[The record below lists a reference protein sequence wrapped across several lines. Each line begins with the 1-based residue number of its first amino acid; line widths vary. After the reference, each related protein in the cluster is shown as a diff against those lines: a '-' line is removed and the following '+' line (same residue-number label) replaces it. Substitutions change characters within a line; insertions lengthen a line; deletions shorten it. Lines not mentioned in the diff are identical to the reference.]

1 MDNRFILPPPLIPTW
16 KKIWL
21 WLVPPFPLHI
31 HKCNSAD
38 FFPLMGRERST
49 KRVPVDWWSKKDARN
64 MIMMAIS
71 LTGYIT
77 MILPI
82 TLLPERIIRL
92 MLILLHVKHSYVYP
106 RPIYGQT
113 VQSGKSKSLFD
124 KPLFVQL
131 LIWLDKTYCA
141 CHVC

>member
-1 MDNRFILPPPLIPTW
+1 
-16 KKIWL
+16 
-21 WLVPPFPLHI
+21 
-31 HKCNSAD
+31 
-38 FFPLMGRERST
+38 
-49 KRVPVDWWSKKDARN
+49 
-64 MIMMAIS
+64 MMAIS

-92 MLILLHVKHSYVYP
+92 MLILLYVKHSYVYP

-113 VQSGKSKSLFD
+113 VQSGKSESLFD

-131 LIWLDKTYCA
+131 LI
-141 CHVC
+141 